1 MNNKIT
7 RANNSELIDNF
18 LNLMAQTQSTV
29 KTGMTNK
36 ELAAI
41 VVDRLHTR
49 LEDMGLSD
57 IIMEVTADVL
67 AENGNHL
74 ETDEDYD
81 QGMDICSRIYIISE

>member
-1 MNNKIT
+1 
-7 RANNSELIDNF
+7 
-18 LNLMAQTQSTV
+18 
-29 KTGMTNK
+29 MTNK

-41 VVDRLHTR
+41 VVDRLHSR

-74 ETDEDYD
+74 KTDEDYD
-81 QGMDICSRIYIISE
+81 QGMDICSRIYLISE

>member
-1 MNNKIT
+1 
-7 RANNSELIDNF
+7 
-18 LNLMAQTQSTV
+18 
-29 KTGMTNK
+29 MTNK

-41 VVDRLHTR
+41 VVDRLHSR

-67 AENGNHL
+67 AENGNNL

-81 QGMDICSRIYIISE
+81 QGMDICSRIYLISE